1 MALFKF
7 EEKIPKVGEGSF
19 VSESAEII
27 GDVQIG
33 ESCYIG
39 PGAIL
44 RGDFGSITIGSYS
57 AIEEN
62 CIVHARPDCSCE
74 IGEHVTIGH
83 GAIVHNAVVSDY
95 VSIGMGAVVSNDAE
109 IGNWSI
115 IGEGC
120 VVRTGQKIPAEKVA
134 VGVPGKVVGDI
145 TEDQRKFW
153 IWGKKVYAD
162 LAKRCLDGLE
172 RIVV

>member
-7 EEKIPKVGEGSF
+7 ENKITKVGKGSF
-19 VSESAEII
+19 VSDSAEVI
-27 GDVQIG
+27 GDVHIG

-39 PGAIL
+39 PGAVL

-62 CIVHARPDCSCE
+62 CIVHAKPDCSCA
-74 IGEHVTIGH
+74 IGEHVTVGH

-109 IGNWSI
+109 IGRWSI

-120 VVRTGQKIPAEKVA
+120 VVRTSQKIPAEKVV

-153 IWGKKVYAD
+153 TWGKKVYAD
-162 LAKRCLDGLE
+162 LATRCLGGLE
-172 RIVV
+172 RI